1 VIGPVSTS
9 PVVLSRDSAVVTGL
23 KRWVF
28 WKYISSE
35 TSIVHAR
42 STCPNIVCIH
52 IECYT
57 TGIHGFAES
66 ELLSAQA
73 GIHSKQPVPRGNSR
87 QSPLGTAGPTK
98 GSLSRA
104 KVNTL
109 VTDVPRA
116 PYGSR
121 QRRFSKTKKDT
132 GATTDPTCWP
142 TPRWLT
148 AGDAT
153 TAATA
158 ARRPHHRPQTPP
170 PASPPPTPATT
181 GACLLTVNFRVL
193 VIHWFRLRFA
203 TNPPLGIL
211 MM

>member
-1 VIGPVSTS
+1 VPKHSLHPYRV
-9 PVVLSRDSAVVTGL
+9 
-23 KRWVF
+23 
-28 WKYISSE
+28 
-35 TSIVHAR
+35 
-42 STCPNIVCIH
+42 
-52 IECYT
+52 YT

-73 GIHSKQPVPRGNSR
+73 GIHSTQPVPRGNSR

-98 GSLSRA
+98 GSLPRA

-132 GATTDPTCWP
+132 GATADPTCWP

-148 AGDAT
+148 ASDAT
-153 TAATA
+153 TA

-181 GACLLTVNFRVL
+181 GARLLTVNFRQPRVL
-193 VIHWFRLRFA
+193 VIYWFRL
-203 TNPPLGIL
+203 
-211 MM
+211 